1 LSAQQTELETYA
13 IDDVIGLPIGLGD
26 EDGVSHVRAI

>member
-1 LSAQQTELETYA
+1 LSTQQTELEMYT
-13 IDDVIGLPIGLGD
+13 IDDVIRVPIGLGD